1 MDQMATETNGVI
13 ILMQSSCTGRWKWLL
28 VSEPDQNQYLRMICE
43 LILKAP
49 ALNTWEQVQIDG
61 EEKVMKGEAEKREG
75 KNNCG

>member
-1 MDQMATETNGVI
+1 
-13 ILMQSSCTGRWKWLL
+13 
-28 VSEPDQNQYLRMICE
+28 MICE